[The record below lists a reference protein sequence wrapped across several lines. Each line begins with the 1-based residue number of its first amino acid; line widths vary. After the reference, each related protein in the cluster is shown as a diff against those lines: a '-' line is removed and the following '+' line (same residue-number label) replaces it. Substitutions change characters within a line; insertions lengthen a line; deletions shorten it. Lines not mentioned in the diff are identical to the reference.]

1 MGIDDMVKKE
11 ISEITP
17 DIKNR
22 LVNAFDALTHE
33 DLKDASTDPNE
44 VVDRI
49 QQKTGQPREEVEK
62 QVKQVAQQQDGEQP
76 GTQQAAQQ
84 PRMQSQ
90 GAQQS
95 S

>member
-33 DLKDASTDPNE
+33 DLKDAGNDPNE

-62 QVKQVAQQQDGEQP
+62 QVKQVAQQEGGQQHDGQQVAQ
-76 GTQQAAQQ
+76 QQAAQQ
-84 PRMQSQ
+84 AR
-90 GAQQS
+90 
-95 S
+95 

>member
-33 DLKDASTDPNE
+33 DLKDAGNDPNE

-49 QQKTGQPREEVEK
+49 QQKTGQPRDEVEK
-62 QVKQVAQQQDGEQP
+62 QVKQVAQQEGGQQQDGQQRAQ
-76 GTQQAAQQ
+76 QQAAQQ
-84 PRMQSQ
+84 AR
-90 GAQQS
+90 
-95 S
+95 